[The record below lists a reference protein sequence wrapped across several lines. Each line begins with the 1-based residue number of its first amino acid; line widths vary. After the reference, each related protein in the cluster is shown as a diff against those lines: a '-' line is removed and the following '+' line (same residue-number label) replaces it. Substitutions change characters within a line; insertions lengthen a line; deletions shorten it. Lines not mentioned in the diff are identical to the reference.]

1 MPGCSTEYCLPWRS
15 LAPCALGEAMVRY
28 GSKQETIWCSSFFS
42 RLLTQPHSPKQ
53 SWLRGWHGLVVTPA
67 YLVVTLVVLAVLLPG
82 GTTVCHRWLQDSRE
96 SEGSAARV
104 ERRSLRA
111 DPGQLGVRV
120 VMTSL
125 RSGFD
130 SQGICAKLLVLT
142 DDVFDRSRQSP
153 L

>member
-1 MPGCSTEYCLPWRS
+1 M
-15 LAPCALGEAMVRY
+15 
-28 GSKQETIWCSSFFS
+28 
-42 RLLTQPHSPKQ
+42 
-53 SWLRGWHGLVVTPA
+53 
-67 YLVVTLVVLAVLLPG
+67 
-82 GTTVCHRWLQDSRE
+82 CHRWLQDSRE